1 MTEIAPGR
9 TLLEETLDRLFGD
22 FSKPEDRQRA
32 DEVGWASRTWDALAE
47 GGLSWVGVPEE
58 AGGSGGSVADACALV
73 RLAGRYAVA
82 LPLAECALIGGWLV
96 AVAGLQLPDGLLS
109 VPVSASASDLFV
121 DKKGRVSGTL
131 SRVPWG
137 AEATVVALAESEN
150 GQQVV
155 LLERGCGD
163 VIDGRNMAGER
174 RDTLQFNE
182 VAVAPDKVG
191 KAKGH
196 ASLELKLRGALS
208 RALLMTGA
216 MESVSEI
223 TLDYANQ
230 RVQFGRRIATFQAV
244 AQRLVRL
251 SSEAELAGLTTD
263 VAARRFAESGMNA
276 SFEVAVAKTTSSRS
290 ASEVTAHA
298 HQVHGAIGMTQEYA
312 LHRFTRRL
320 WVWRQEWGS
329 ERSWAEVLGGQMA
342 DVSGQG
348 IWPRLATGLV
358 ER

>member
-1 MTEIAPGR
+1 
-9 TLLEETLDRLFGD
+9 
-22 FSKPEDRQRA
+22 
-32 DEVGWASRTWDALAE
+32 
-47 GGLSWVGVPEE
+47 
-58 AGGSGGSVADACALV
+58 
-73 RLAGRYAVA
+73 
-82 LPLAECALIGGWLV
+82 
-96 AVAGLQLPDGLLS
+96 
-109 VPVSASASDLFV
+109 
-121 DKKGRVSGTL
+121 
-131 SRVPWG
+131 
-137 AEATVVALAESEN
+137 
-150 GQQVV
+150 
-155 LLERGCGD
+155 
-163 VIDGRNMAGER
+163 
-174 RDTLQFNE
+174 
-182 VAVAPDKVG
+182 
-191 KAKGH
+191 
-196 ASLELKLRGALS
+196 
-208 RALLMTGA
+208 MTGA

-276 SFEVAVAKTTSSRS
+276 SFEVAVAKATSSRS